1 MGNRE
6 DHVPKLR
13 ATKRVAPPQWALQ
26 EQLLFDTLNKA
37 AREFI
42 ARYSRPDGTLV
53 WFDHWPGMD
62 GSDDPYEA
70 FMNLALLYALGGS
83 DELHEAS
90 RRIFDGITWQ
100 WTEYGQLH
108 RDFDKYYD
116 WMHHGEGYLYLYF
129 LGLAGPSTLKDRQR
143 ASSFAAMYTGDDPD
157 APNYDK
163 ERKLIRSPLN
173 GSQGPRFEV
182 NAEDWSTHRGILD
195 DYLAPYEDIPGVE
208 FQSGKCAWSNDEVYG
223 HLLRMMNERM
233 NRGDVPLNLN
243 ATGLLTHA
251 YMMNGGE
258 KLKQWVIDYVGA
270 WQERAHRN
278 GGIIPDNIGLSGEI
292 GEYNDGKWWGGYYGW
307 RWPHGFMTIIEPLT
321 NACMNLALLTGDLQG
336 LQLARE
342 QLDRNWELRKEQ
354 GGKWLVP
361 YKRFDSGWADY
372 REALPKYPVYLWS
385 MSMADEDLERVE
397 RIPKDH
403 DWNEVIVPRFSG
415 RDPVTGRETKHYIG
429 NTQPWY
435 QFIRGL
441 NPGYPERILGA
452 NYEMIGNQLAK
463 MRAPEGDPYAW
474 TEHFNEGIYSAIHIW
489 QEMCPV
495 YFEGLVQ
502 LTLGGPMHIS
512 HGGLQFGRVRYYDAK
527 AKRPGLPHGVSA
539 LVEKLTHDSATLH
552 LVNTSLFD
560 ARELIIQAGVF
571 GEHRFTNVEIIGP
584 NGDVI
589 ETSAVD
595 GKWLQV
601 ELPEGTGIT
610 LRLGMERFAN
620 TPTYAMPWPE
630 KDKQMIQGRLA

>member
-1 MGNRE
+1 MTSTMTK
-6 DHVPKLR
+6 VR
-13 ATKRVAPPQWALQ
+13 ASSRIVPPQWALQ
-26 EQLLFDTLNKA
+26 EQQLFDTLNKA
-37 AREFI
+37 AKEFI
-42 ARYSRPDGTLV
+42 ARYTRPDGTLV

-100 WTEYGQLH
+100 WTQYGQLH

-129 LGLAGPSTLKDRQR
+129 LGLAGPATLKDRQR
-143 ASSFAAMYTGDDPD
+143 AKSFAAMYTGDDPE

-163 ERKLIRSPLN
+163 AHKLIRSPLN
-173 GSQGPRFEV
+173 GSMGPRFEV
-182 NAEDWSTHRGILD
+182 NEEDWSTHRGILD
-195 DYLAPYEDIPGVE
+195 DYLAPYEDIPGVD
-208 FQSGKCAWSNDEVYG
+208 FASGKCAWSNDEVYG
-223 HLLRMMNERM
+223 HLLRMMNDRM

-251 YMMNGGE
+251 FLMNGDE
-258 KLKQWVIDYVGA
+258 QLRQWVVDYVGA
-270 WQERAHRN
+270 WQERAERN
-278 GGIIPDNIGLSGEI
+278 GGIIPDNVGLTGEI

-307 RWPHGFMTIIEPLT
+307 RWPHGFMTIMEPLT
-321 NACMNLALLTGDLQG
+321 NACMNLALLTGNLNG

-342 QLDRNWELRKEQ
+342 QLDRNWELRREQ
-354 GGKWLVP
+354 DGRWLVP
-361 YKRFDSGWADY
+361 YKRFDSGWTDY

-403 DWNEVIVPRFSG
+403 DWNEVIVPKYSG

-435 QFIRGL
+435 QYIRGL
-441 NPGYPERILGA
+441 NPGYPERILSA

-463 MRAPEGDPYAW
+463 MRALEGDPYEW
-474 TEHFNEGIYSAIHIW
+474 TEHFSEGVYSAIHIW
-489 QEMCPV
+489 QEMCPI
-495 YFEGLVQ
+495 YFEGLLQ

-512 HGGLQFGRVRYYDAK
+512 HGGLQFGRVRYFDTK
-527 AKRPGLPHGVSA
+527 AKRPGLPAGVSA
-539 LVEKLTHDSATLH
+539 LVEKLTPDSATVQ
-552 LVNTSLFD
+552 LVNTSLFH
-560 ARELIIQAGVF
+560 AHELVIQAGVF
-571 GEHRFTNVEIIGP
+571 GEHQFTRAEIIGSQ
-584 NGDVI
+584 GDVLNI
-589 ETSAVD
+589 IAVE
-595 GKWLQV
+595 GKWLSV

-610 LRLGMERFAN
+610 LRLCMERFVN

-630 KDKQMIQGRLA
+630 HDHQLIQGRKAQ